1 MNKLLIVAVV
11 IAFLVVGGSI
21 IFWHVNSGPELE
33 PEDLPPYDYTQTE
46 SWAVLPETQ
55 PAPVWEAGWETD
67 VILLTQTATARH
79 THEVYSAALSAAGPV
94 YAPRLRQS
102 DFAADTGA
110 ALQHYVDTHNHGRAF
125 VIASNHPLPA
135 SVVPIINSDAM
146 LRARFGGVLLLDGQE
161 IAFAPGVRAGSVCS
175 DRFGAGEVCA
185 EPVDLRR
192 ENGDWVAAGE
202 TPLEGSVLG
211 GFEDW
216 LNTSAPK
223 LAPPLGDLEDI
234 EIVEIRRPGQTD

>member
-1 MNKLLIVAVV
+1 MSKFLPVAVV
-11 IAFLVVGGSI
+11 IAFLLVGGSI
-21 IFWHVNSGPELE
+21 MVWHMNSGPERE
-33 PEDLPPYDYTQTE
+33 PEDLPPYDYE
-46 SWAVLPETQ
+46 RADSWSALPETP

-67 VILLTQTATARH
+67 VILLAQTATAHRRP
-79 THEVYSAALSAAGPV
+79 EEYCAALAPVGPV

-102 DFAADTGA
+102 DFGADAGK
-110 ALQHYVDTHNHGRAF
+110 ALQHYLEAHNRGRAF

-135 SVVPIINSDAM
+135 SVVPVINSDPM

-161 IAFAPGVRAGSVCS
+161 IAFAQGVRAGSVCS
-175 DRFGAGEVCA
+175 DRFGAGEICA
-185 EPVDLRR
+185 EPVELRR
-192 ENGDWVAAGE
+192 ENGEWTAAGE
-202 TPLEGSVLG
+202 TPLAGPVLG

-216 LNTSAPK
+216 LNASAPK